1 MEQER
6 VRDLLQKLD
15 HEVLGRKLHV
25 ETQVSMWYNWVGV
38 WRPETQKH
46 ECERQEKTDV

>member
-25 ETQVSMWYNWVGV
+25 ETQVSM
-38 WRPETQKH
+38 
-46 ECERQEKTDV
+46 